1 MKYVYYIMLL
11 IPVSFLFHFY
21 EYGQYLK
28 REPATFLG
36 FGWILYI
43 GITGI
48 LSVNHKKRYVLL
60 MQTIACGISLLLA
73 HFLIEDN
80 GAWFKPFGRDA
91 AVVFIAIVTVIGQLL
106 LRSFLK
112 IIIYFSDRENVSS

>member
-1 MKYVYYIMLL
+1 M
-11 IPVSFLFHFY
+11 
-21 EYGQYLK
+21 
-28 REPATFLG
+28 
-36 FGWILYI
+36 YI

-60 MQTIACGISLLLA
+60 METIACGISLLLA
-73 HFLIEDN
+73 RFLIEDN

>member
-1 MKYVYYIMLL
+1 MKYVYYVVSL
-11 IPVSFLFHFY
+11 IPVAFLFHFY

-36 FGWILYI
+36 FAFILYI

-48 LSVNHKKRYVLL
+48 LSVNYKKRYILL
-60 MQTIACGISLLLA
+60 MQTIACSISLLLA
-73 HFLIEDN
+73 HFFIEDN
-80 GAWFKPFGRDA
+80 GAWFKPFGRDV
-91 AVVFIAIVTVIGQLL
+91 AVVFIALVTISGQLL

-112 IIIYFSDRENVSS
+112 IVIYFSDRENVSS

>member
-1 MKYVYYIMLL
+1 MKYVYYVVSL
-11 IPVSFLFHFY
+11 IPVAFLFHFY
-21 EYGQYLK
+21 EYGQHLK

-36 FGWILYI
+36 FGFILYI

-48 LSVNHKKRYVLL
+48 LSVNYKKRHVLF
-60 MQTIACGISLLLA
+60 MQTIACSISLLLA
-73 HFLIEDN
+73 HFLIEAN

-91 AVVFIAIVTVIGQLL
+91 AVVFTALVTVIGQLL

-112 IIIYFSDRENVSS
+112 IVIYFSDREHVSS